1 MREKE
6 KSKQIYDLFDGPI
19 SDVIVKEHTFK
30 CINLLIEASGPMDDV
45 GPEYWENVKTE
56 LINLIGDYYDNKK

>member
-30 CINLLIEASGPMDDV
+30 CMNLLIEASGPMDDV
-45 GPEYWENVKTE
+45 GPEYWENVKT
-56 LINLIGDYYDNKK
+56 